1 MHSELDVSWHHAEGK
16 NEALTK
22 EESYRKGKTNSG
34 GEKNRTILSAGW
46 GECWECVDMGCERM
60 GHEEAFWVGGNIL
73 DLDRRLEYLV
83 LKTCVFYCV

>member
-1 MHSELDVSWHHAEGK
+1 
-16 NEALTK
+16 
-22 EESYRKGKTNSG
+22 
-34 GEKNRTILSAGW
+34 
-46 GECWECVDMGCERM
+46 MGCERM